1 MTNGLTHTYNLT
13 IDGLAVTAVLTFNG
27 TYGILLCSYDDRSIS
42 VRLGS
47 QVEYMRED
55 ACRALKSRRVM
66 ADMVGEAPYSRKA
79 TCRSIANRLD
89 LLVQQGDI
97 EGDAAQEVINE
108 VRGKWRGLQT
118 SHDFDRFASTNL
130 VAKQHLALCKRTDDD
145 FETLIAPALAAAIKE
160 DIETDLEIGAPVMPT
175 EDRDAALTVAQLA
188 TGKVNEVLAFHDL
201 PTADT
206 YAAGIDIVDEEIAHL
221 RGSLEESDDLAS
233 DRWTALTSVNE
244 VLCCMLDDRG
254 VPTGE
259 HMGDNLRAVVEY
271 LSAVEAA
278 AAKWQT
284 AGLAW
289 QKQAQDDAD
298 MLMHEAMLRM
308 YPRST
313 HLTSHRPKGLLEVAG
328 NVTAGLE
335 PVYSETYERRVNWAS
350 RMEAAGYDTEV
361 PMTAEQ
367 RYAHTVE
374 GIADRFRFTAEMG
387 EALLVQQV
395 KDDPYLGRPHCPP
408 LSAEM
413 QEALAASSTFGYAPT
428 SRKGKETA

>member
-27 TYGILLCSYDDRSIS
+27 AHGLLLCSYDDRSIS

-47 QVEYMRED
+47 QVEYLRED

-160 DIETDLEIGAPVMPT
+160 DIETDLEIGAPVLAAAP
-175 EDRDAALTVAQLA
+175 DKDAGLAVAQMA
-188 TGKVNEVLAFHDL
+188 TGKVNEVLAFHKL
-201 PTADT
+201 PAADT

-254 VPTGE
+254 VPTTE
-259 HMGDNLRAVVEY
+259 HSGDNLRAVVEY
-271 LSAVEAA
+271 LSAVESAA
-278 AAKWQT
+278 TKWQA

-289 QKQAQDDAD
+289 QEKAT
-298 MLMHEAMLRM
+298 EAVPWGIPRTLR
-308 YPRST
+308 
-313 HLTSHRPKGLLEVAG
+313 LTSHKPTRFVETIGDT
-328 NVTAGLE
+328 TAGIE
-335 PVYSETYERRVNWAS
+335 PVYSETFERHYV
-350 RMEAAGYDTEV
+350 AAGESPVLQAGDNGRRCNPWTVPWLTDTLVAGDRDDV
-361 PMTAEQ
+361 PVGAVKIEKGTYTSEWKFAHGDVTKESLDTYLRDLVTEQ
-367 RYAHTVE
+367 
-374 GIADRFRFTAEMG
+374 
-387 EALLVQQV
+387 
-395 KDDPYLGRPHCPP
+395 
-408 LSAEM
+408 
-413 QEALAASSTFGYAPT
+413 
-428 SRKGKETA
+428 ETT

>member
-27 TYGILLCSYDDRSIS
+27 SHGLLLCSYDDRSIS

-97 EGDAAQEVINE
+97 EADIAQEVIDE

-118 SHDFDRFASTNL
+118 SHDFDRFISTNL
-130 VAKQHLALCKRTDDD
+130 VGKQYLGLCKRTDDD
-145 FETLIAPALAAAIKE
+145 FETLIAPALAKAIKE
-160 DIETDLEIGAPVMPT
+160 DIETDLEIGAPVMST
-175 EDRDAALTVAQLA
+175 DDRDAALEIAELA
-188 TGKVNEVLAFHDL
+188 TGKVNAVLDFHGL

-233 DRWTALTSVNE
+233 DRWTALTSVND
-244 VLCCMLDDRG
+244 VLRCMLDDRG
-254 VPTGE
+254 VPSGE
-259 HMGDNLRAVVEY
+259 HIGDNLRAVVEY
-271 LSAVEAA
+271 MNAVEAA
-278 AAKWQT
+278 AAKWQA

-289 QKQAQDDAD
+289 Q
-298 MLMHEAMLRM
+298 EATSATPWGT
-308 YPRST
+308 PRSLR
-313 HLTSHRPKGLLEVAG
+313 LTSHKPTRFVEIAG
-328 NVTAGLE
+328 GTTAGIE
-335 PVYSETYERRVNWAS
+335 PVYSDTYARRVNWAS
-350 RMEAAGYDTEV
+350 HMEAAGYDTEV

-367 RYAHTVE
+367 RFAHRIE
-374 GIADRFRFTAEMG
+374 GIGEGMLAERG
-387 EALLVQQV
+387 
-395 KDDPYLGRPHCPP
+395 KDDPYLGRPHLPP
-408 LSAEM
+408 ISTEM
-413 QEALAASSTFGYAPT
+413 EALLYPP
-428 SRKGKETA
+428 KENP

>member
-27 TYGILLCSYDDRSIS
+27 AHGLILCSYDDRSIS

-97 EGDAAQEVINE
+97 DTDAAQEVINE

-118 SHDFDRFASTNL
+118 SHDFDRFVSTNL
-130 VAKQHLALCKRTDDD
+130 TAKQHLALCKRTDDD
-145 FETLIAPALAAAIKE
+145 FETLIAPALAKAIKE

-244 VLCCMLDDRG
+244 VLRCMLDDRG

-259 HMGDNLRAVVEY
+259 HIGDNLRAVVEY
-271 LSAVEAA
+271 MSAVEAA
-278 AAKWQT
+278 AAKWQA
-284 AGLAW
+284 AGLKW
-289 QKQAQDDAD
+289 QEKAHVSKPLRFRIIPRVGEGWTRPYATHKYPAAPPCAMCDIDAERAASNVVAPVSVKIEKCSD
-298 MLMHEAMLRM
+298 FTSEWKFTHGDVTKESLDTYLR
-308 YPRST
+308 
-313 HLTSHRPKGLLEVAG
+313 
-328 NVTAGLE
+328 
-335 PVYSETYERRVNWAS
+335 
-350 RMEAAGYDTEV
+350 
-361 PMTAEQ
+361 
-367 RYAHTVE
+367 
-374 GIADRFRFTAEMG
+374 GIAIG
-387 EALLVQQV
+387 EE
-395 KDDPYLGRPHCPP
+395 
-408 LSAEM
+408 SA
-413 QEALAASSTFGYAPT
+413 
-428 SRKGKETA
+428 

>member
-27 TYGILLCSYDDRSIS
+27 TYGLLLCSYDDRSIS

-89 LLVQQGDI
+89 MLVQQGDI

-175 EDRDAALTVAQLA
+175 GDRDAALTIAQLA
-188 TGKVNEVLAFHDL
+188 TGKVNEVLAFHKL

-221 RGSLEESDDLAS
+221 RGALEESDDLAS
-233 DRWTALTSVNE
+233 DRWTALMSVNE
-244 VLCCMLDDRG
+244 VLRCMLDDRG
-254 VPTGE
+254 VPTSE
-259 HMGDNLRAVVEY
+259 HIGNNLRAVVEY

-278 AAKWQT
+278 AAKWQA

-289 QKQAQDDAD
+289 QEKARVPCKPLRFRIIPPPGEGWTRPYAFHKIPVPETRSCVMCDI
-298 MLMHEAMLRM
+298 EAERAASDVEVPATSVKIEKCSDFTSEWKFTHGDVTKESLDTYLR
-308 YPRST
+308 
-313 HLTSHRPKGLLEVAG
+313 GI
-328 NVTAGLE
+328 
-335 PVYSETYERRVNWAS
+335 
-350 RMEAAGYDTEV
+350 AAGE
-361 PMTAEQ
+361 
-367 RYAHTVE
+367 
-374 GIADRFRFTAEMG
+374 
-387 EALLVQQV
+387 EA
-395 KDDPYLGRPHCPP
+395 K
-408 LSAEM
+408 
-413 QEALAASSTFGYAPT
+413 
-428 SRKGKETA
+428 

>member
-1 MTNGLTHTYNLT
+1 MNGLTHTYNLT

-27 TYGILLCSYDDRSIS
+27 AHGILLCSYDDRSIS

-66 ADMVGEAPYSRKA
+66 ADMVGEAQYSRKA

-118 SHDFDRFASTNL
+118 SHDFDRFVSTNL
-130 VAKQHLALCKRTDDD
+130 TAKQHLALCKRTDDD
-145 FETLIAPALAAAIKE
+145 FETLIAPALAKAIKE
-160 DIETDLEIGAPVMPT
+160 DIETDLEIGAPVMGT
-175 EDRDAALTVAQLA
+175 ANDANIA
-188 TGKVNEVLAFHDL
+188 TIAVEKVRSVLAFHDL
-201 PTADT
+201 GECLTFVD
-206 YAAGIDIVDEEIAHL
+206 GIDVLDETVADL
-221 RGSLEESDDLAS
+221 RECLAESDDLAS
-233 DRWTALTSVNE
+233 DRWAALLSTNNIVCAALN
-244 VLCCMLDDRG
+244 DRG
-254 VPTGE
+254 VPATGLFAA
-259 HMGDNLRAVVEY
+259 NVRALVEY

-278 AAKWQT
+278 AAKWQA